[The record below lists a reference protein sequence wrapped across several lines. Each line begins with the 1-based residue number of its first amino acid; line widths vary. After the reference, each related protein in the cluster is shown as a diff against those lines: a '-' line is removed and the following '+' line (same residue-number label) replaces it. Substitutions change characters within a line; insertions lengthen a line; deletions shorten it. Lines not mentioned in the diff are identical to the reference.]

1 MVPYITLGTRHSIG
15 AWHQQAFPSWA
26 GHKVRDREGASR
38 DGQEQSCRRSLVPKT
53 GVSVGKGVGVIA
65 AGLELPWY
73 DSGHQ
78 CAWVP
83 VSPLP
88 CSGQAVG
95 SAPATLTCPKGE
107 GQPTL

>member
-1 MVPYITLGTRHSIG
+1 MAKNSL
-15 AWHQQAFPSWA
+15 A
-26 GHKVRDREGASR
+26 GEASY
-38 DGQEQSCRRSLVPKT
+38 PKQ
-53 GVSVGKGVGVIA
+53 VCLGKGLGVFA

-83 VSPLP
+83 VSPSP

-107 GQPTL
+107 GTANPIVAVRGCERTGGPAQRWADGS